1 MFLKYVCRSG
11 LSRTDW
17 AKRLEISKSYMSD
30 LLNGKRIPSLE
41 VAVRIE
47 RATGGAVPA
56 SSWINSE
63 DAA

>member
-1 MFLKYVCRSG
+1 MFLNYVCRSG
-11 LSRTDW
+11 VSRTDW